1 LAIPDSD
8 SHAIAGGRR
17 VDVVA
22 ATRSLPYRIEN
33 IFAEHIAVKEKTM
46 KRRIGIMIAILSVSV
61 LVGIGIPL
69 LRAQQPS
76 QNATPPAP
84 PRAPQ
89 PPIPPMDPLGDV
101 MFPPDMIMG
110 HVRELGLTDEQKA
123 FMRGEIQRTTTRFLE
138 LQWQLQD
145 AMEALHQTM
154 KANAVDEQQALSQ
167 LDKVLDTERQIKRLH
182 FSLGIRL
189 KNQLTS
195 EQQGKLRGMRMAPW
209 PEGQPKHG
217 EQPQ

>member
-1 LAIPDSD
+1 M
-8 SHAIAGGRR
+8 
-17 VDVVA
+17 
-22 ATRSLPYRIEN
+22 N
-33 IFAEHIAVKEKTM
+33 
-46 KRRIGIMIAILSVSV
+46 RRIGMIIAILGISMSVYV
-61 LVGIGIPL
+61 PL

-76 QNATPPAP
+76 QNPTASAQ
-84 PRAPQ
+84 RAPQ
-89 PPIPPMDPLGDV
+89 PPLANMDPLGDV

-110 HVRELGLTDEQKA
+110 HARELGLTDEQKA

-154 KANAVDEQQALSQ
+154 KPNAVDEQPALSQ

-189 KNQLTS
+189 KNQLTP
-195 EQQGKLRGMRMAPW
+195 EQQAKLRSMRMTPW
-209 PEGQPKHG
+209 PQGQP
-217 EQPQ
+217 EPSQ

>member
-1 LAIPDSD
+1 
-8 SHAIAGGRR
+8 
-17 VDVVA
+17 
-22 ATRSLPYRIEN
+22 
-33 IFAEHIAVKEKTM
+33 M
-46 KRRIGIMIAILSVSV
+46 KRRIGIIIVILSVSM
-61 LVGIGIPL
+61 LPGIPL

-76 QNATPPAP
+76 QNPTPSAQQ
-84 PRAPQ
+84 RAPQ
-89 PPIPPMDPLGDV
+89 PPLPNMDPLGDV

-110 HVRELGLTDEQKA
+110 HARELGLTDEQKA

-154 KANAVDEQQALSQ
+154 KPNAVDEQPALSQ

-189 KNQLTS
+189 KNQLTP
-195 EQQGKLRGMRMAPW
+195 EQQAKLRGMRMTPW
-209 PEGQPKHG
+209 PQGQPRPG
-217 EQPQ
+217 EQL

>member
-1 LAIPDSD
+1 
-8 SHAIAGGRR
+8 
-17 VDVVA
+17 
-22 ATRSLPYRIEN
+22 
-33 IFAEHIAVKEKTM
+33 M
-46 KRRIGIMIAILSVSV
+46 KRRIGILVAILGVSM
-61 LVGIGIPL
+61 LVGIPV
-69 LRAQQPS
+69 LRAQQPP
-76 QNATPPAP
+76 QNATAPAQ

-89 PPIPPMDPLGDV
+89 PPQPNMDPLGDV

-110 HVRELGLTDEQKA
+110 HARELGITDEQKL
-123 FMRGEIQRTTTRFLE
+123 FMRGEIQKTTTHFLE

-154 KANAVDEQQALSQ
+154 KSNAVDEQQALSQ

-189 KNQLTS
+189 KNQLTP
-195 EQQGKLRGMRMAPW
+195 EQQGKLRGMRIPPW
-209 PEGQPKHG
+209 PDGPPRPGEGPPRPGEGQPRPG